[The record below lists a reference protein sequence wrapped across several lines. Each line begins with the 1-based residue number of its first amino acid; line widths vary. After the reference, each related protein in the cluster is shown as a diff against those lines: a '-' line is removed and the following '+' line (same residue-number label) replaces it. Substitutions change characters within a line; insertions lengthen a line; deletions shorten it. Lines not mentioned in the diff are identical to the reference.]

1 MIRSKEY
8 DRKYRGNCCHVSRFY
23 FQCTKPTRTERFPL
37 TREIN
42 RVELAA
48 PSGFQESGSPE

>member
-1 MIRSKEY
+1 MSESIEGTVARSGFSMYKAML
-8 DRKYRGNCCHVSRFY
+8 
-23 FQCTKPTRTERFPL
+23 TRTERFPL